1 MTTKKKKRL
10 GRGLDAL
17 LGGGVSDTAP
27 SDTSADPLNS
37 SSQSEPSSTT
47 AIQGGGERAPNTL
60 PIEKMQ
66 PGEYQPRT
74 RMDQDSLNELAA
86 SIKSQGI
93 IQPILVRPIDGS
105 KYEIIAGERR
115 WRAAQIAQLDEVP
128 VLVRDIPDE
137 ATLAVALIENIQR
150 ENLNPVEEAV
160 GLKRLVDEFELT
172 HEEMAK
178 SIGRSRTAVTNL
190 LRLLSLSHGAKQ
202 LLEHGKI
209 EMGHARALLG
219 LPIEHQDF
227 AAAEV
232 YSKKL
237 SVRQTEALVKSYVSP
252 KKKAKPAA
260 KSSDIRQLEE
270 SLGEKLGTKV
280 SIDDKKGK
288 GKLVIE
294 YKSLEILDG
303 ILDHI
308 K

>member
-1 MTTKKKKRL
+1 MNTKKKKRL

-17 LGGGVSDTAP
+17 LGGGEPIGSTGSNGAKQVSRDQP
-27 SDTSADPLNS
+27 NS
-37 SSQSEPSSTT
+37 
-47 AIQGGGERAPNTL
+47 L
-60 PIEKMQ
+60 PIEKLQ
-66 PGEYQPRT
+66 RGEYQPRT
-74 RMDQDSLNELAA
+74 NMDKSSLEELAS

-93 IQPILVRPIDGS
+93 IQPILVRPVSDDR
-105 KYEIIAGERR
+105 YEIIAGERR

-160 GLKRLVDEFELT
+160 GLKRLMDEFELT

-178 SIGRSRTAVTNL
+178 SVGRSRTAVTNL
-190 LRLLSLSHGAKQ
+190 LRLLSLSMGAKEH
-202 LLEHGKI
+202 LERGNI

-219 LPIEHQDF
+219 LPLEMQDS

-232 YSKKL
+232 YAKKL
-237 SVRQTEALVKSYVSP
+237 SVRQTEALVRNYLAPSKKTTQP
-252 KKKAKPAA
+252 KKT
-260 KSSDIRQLEE
+260 SDIRNLEE
-270 SLGEKLGTKV
+270 SLSEKLGTKV
-280 SIDDKKGK
+280 SVDDKGGK

-294 YKSLEILDG
+294 YKNLDILDG
-303 ILDHI
+303 ILAHI